1 MKAKEAAEIVSKNP
15 KTTIDEIKGMIPDY
29 PNPLNRRQW
38 IFNFLKHL
46 PQGLQ
51 PNYRQGLLDS
61 QK

>member
-1 MKAKEAAEIVSKNP
+1 MKAKEAAELVAKDISKGIP
-15 KTTIDEIKGMIPDY
+15 DILALMPDY
-29 PNPLNRRQW
+29 PNPLHRRQW
-38 IFNFLKHL
+38 ISTFLKSL